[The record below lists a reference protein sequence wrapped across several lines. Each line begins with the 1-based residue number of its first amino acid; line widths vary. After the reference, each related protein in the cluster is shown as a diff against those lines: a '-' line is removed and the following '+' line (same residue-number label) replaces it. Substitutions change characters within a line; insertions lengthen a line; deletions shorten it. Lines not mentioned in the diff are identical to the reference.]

1 MKAIATLCGATL
13 IALSMAACNQAPP
26 AAPDTHDAD
35 VKAISDLE
43 AQWSKDYAARDAGK
57 IAAYYADDAVLMTP
71 GSEATSGKDAIAS
84 SMKEVFAKD
93 PAFSLQFKTSKVD
106 VAKSGD
112 VGYSWGTYQLTM
124 SNPAGKGTV
133 NDHGSYVTVYRKA
146 GRRIVESGGGHRDDR
161 GAAARAK
168 AQDLTPMWNAELC
181 RG

>member
-133 NDHGSYVTVYRKA
+133 NDHGSYVTVYRKEA
-146 GRRIVESGGGHRDDR
+146 DGSWKAVEDIATTAVPPPAPKH
-161 GAAARAK
+161 K
-168 AQDLTPMWNAELC
+168 I
-181 RG
+181 